1 MSLDPRR
8 RRTLTSTLLLP
19 FLCVNLVNFVALT
32 GGAGSVQAQA
42 GPASD
47 VLLEGAPQQGA
58 LLRGTAPAGTGSL
71 TLDGKPVPV
80 APDGRFLI
88 GFDRD
93 AQAMAVLE
101 ARLPDGTIRRQQL
114 AVAPRAWRIEH
125 VNVARRPAG
134 PTADYLRRREAE
146 LARIAA
152 ARTVNAQSNGWRQ
165 PFIWP
170 ATGRISGRFG
180 SQRVYRGEPA
190 SFHSGVD
197 VAPGAG
203 APVVAP
209 ADGVVVLAGPP
220 AFSLEGNLL
229 IIDHGMGLNSAFL
242 HLATQTVTQGQ
253 VVRQGQ
259 PIGTV
264 GATGRA
270 TGPHLHWSMKWQN
283 ARLDPQTI
291 AGQMGPA

>member
-1 MSLDPRR
+1 MILAA
-8 RRTLTSTLLLP
+8 LLLT
-19 FLCVNLVNFVALT
+19 AAS
-32 GGAGSVQAQA
+32 GAASQPVQQ
-42 GPASD
+42 PATTASTSFG
-47 VLLEGAPQQGA
+47 LQGTIRQGA
-58 LLRGTAPAGTGSL
+58 LVRGVAPAGTAQL
-71 TLDGKPVPV
+71 TLDGKPVPL
-80 APDGRFLI
+80 AADRRFLL

-93 AQAMAVLE
+93 AEATARIE
-101 ARLPDGTIRRQQL
+101 ARLADGRVIGQDL
-114 AVAPRAWRIEH
+114 AVMPRAWRIEH
-125 VNVARRPAG
+125 INVARRPGGASE
-134 PTADYLRRREAE
+134 DYLRLRETE

-152 ARTVNAQSNGWRQ
+152 ARAVASKSQGWSQ
-165 PFIWP
+165 PFVWP
-170 ATGRISGRFG
+170 ARGRISGRFG
-180 SQRVYRGEPA
+180 AQRVYRGEPA

-242 HLATQTVTQGQ
+242 HLATQAVRLGQ

-259 PIGTV
+259 LVGTV

-270 TGPHLHWSMKWQN
+270 TGPHLHWSVKWRD
-283 ARLDPQTI
+283 ARVDPQ
-291 AGQMGPA
+291 ALVERD